1 MKLDLIKEYKD
12 LSLFLVKSLQGSVA
26 GDQKLSRS
34 LNALLAPLEQAATAG
49 QIKKIHRQIKDLL
62 IKEKPIDVEQ
72 LLETTRRLKQDLLAQ
87 SNIENDLRLLIEDFK
102 SLVEAAL
109 HHIESLSLQ
118 QDRLELYLECRSELK
133 EISTPE
139 EMTRYVRKFKRLFS
153 GNSLPT
159 EEIVKER
166 DELKKII
173 SILADS
179 ISSLLL
185 TSGEFDSGLEECV
198 ARLKRA
204 HSLNEVQEIR
214 DLLIEQTRNL
224 QVRTRQMAKDMQQAR
239 EQVDDANKK
248 IETLKNQ
255 MEKIKKEVVIDPLTR
270 IFNRRAFDAKIRQEM
285 ISFQRYGQLTSL
297 VIIDIDHFKRI
308 NDSYGHRTG
317 DGVLR
322 ILSEVM
328 KKEIREVDF
337 LARYGGEEFALI
349 LPHTPF
355 SRALEVA
362 ERIRGKVESSRF
374 TYKGKP
380 FVVTVSLGVGTLR
393 KDDTLESFFTRVDQA
408 LYRAKDNGRN
418 QVVGEE

>member
-26 GDQKLSRS
+26 GDRKLSRS

-49 QIKKIHRQIKDLL
+49 QIKRIHRQIKDLL
-62 IKEKPIDVEQ
+62 IKEEPVDVNQ
-72 LLETTRRLKQDLLAQ
+72 LLETTRRLKEDLLAQ

-118 QDRLELYLECRSELK
+118 QDRLELFLECRSELR

-139 EMTRYVRKFKRLFS
+139 DMNRYVRKFKRLFS
-153 GNSLPT
+153 GNFLPT

-173 SILADS
+173 SILANS
-179 ISSLLL
+179 ISNLLL

-198 ARLKRA
+198 ARLQRA

-214 DLLIEQTRNL
+214 NLLIEQTRNL

-248 IETLKNQ
+248 IEALKNQ

-270 IFNRRAFDAKIRQEM
+270 IFNRRAFDTKIRQEM

-297 VIIDIDHFKRI
+297 IIIDIDHFKRI

-355 SRALEVA
+355 NQALEVA
-362 ERIRGKVESSRF
+362 ERIRSKVESSRF

-380 FVVTVSLGVGTLR
+380 FVVTISLGVGTLR
-393 KDDTLESFFTRVDQA
+393 KDDTLESFFTRVDEA
-408 LYRAKDNGRN
+408 LYRAKRNGRN